1 MAVDKVL
8 LVDDEEEFVAAISRR
23 IEVRGFLV
31 ETAESG
37 ERALEMLAQGRYD
50 AVILDLAMPGMDGI
64 ETLKGI
70 IGSDPLA
77 QVILL
82 TGHGSVRAATEAM
95 HLGAFDFLEKPADF
109 DELMEKVRRAISK
122 RLELELNKT
131 QDEVADILRKKGW

>member
-1 MAVDKVL
+1 VRA
-8 LVDDEEEFVAAISRR
+8 AAISRR

-31 ETAESG
+31 ETAENG

-70 IGSDPLA
+70 IASDPLA

-82 TGHGSVRAATEAM
+82 TGHGSVRAATDAM
-95 HLGAFDFLEKPADF
+95 RHGAFDFLEKPADF